1 MSLSFLSE
9 MQVALSEY
17 LTGTSRFQNI
27 NKMITF
33 NTAWKEESYECLRT
47 LMIHMRDIEAS
58 DIDFGGPGSNNKV
71 WYRVFGTKAPS
82 DKVPSFTQDEIT
94 AILLSILSDDQKV
107 ILFNNKNVDISLG
120 LILKKGE
127 RPNRFRGDIYYES
140 NCLVANFRR
149 INQELFDLEQLNFPE
164 IINKRF
170 NLNFEKSGLFLV
182 TGITGSGK
190 SSTLDSIVDMNN
202 RKNNAHI
209 IVIGNPIEYVHQS
222 IKSIVRHREIG
233 EDVLSFQ
240 EGTIQALRQDPD
252 IIVVG
257 EMRDPGTIATVLE
270 ATDSGHKVFS
280 TLHTSSAVDS
290 LHRIVAEFPPIEQER
305 VRFRLADTL
314 KVILSQKLVPD
325 KQGKL
330 VMVKEVLSVDS
341 SVQAAIRNKNIGE
354 IYQMIT
360 EGKRKGMLSMEQDLF
375 TYYKKGIVTK
385 EVAMNY
391 ANNKKRMMHLLTY
404 ST

>member
-1 MSLSFLSE
+1 MTLSFLSE
-9 MQVALSEY
+9 MQVTLSDY
-17 LTGTSRFQNI
+17 TTGKLRFQNI

-33 NTAWKEESYECLRT
+33 NSAWKEEAYECLRE
-47 LMIHMRDIEAS
+47 LMIHMREIEAS
-58 DIDFGGPGSNNKV
+58 DIDFGGPGSNNKI
-71 WYRVFGTKAPS
+71 WYRIYGIKKPS
-82 DKVPSFTQDEIT
+82 DQMPTFNQDEIT
-94 AILLSILSDDQKV
+94 AILLSILTDDQKV
-107 ILFNNKNVDISLG
+107 MLFNNKNVDLSLG

-140 NCLVANFRR
+140 NTLAANFRR
-149 INQELFDLEQLNFPE
+149 VNQEIFDINQLNFPE

-202 RKNNAHI
+202 KTNEAHI
-209 IVIGNPIEYVHQS
+209 VIIGNPIEYVHQS
-222 IKSIVRHREIG
+222 IKSIIRHREVG

-280 TLHTSSAVDS
+280 TLHTSSSIDS

-305 VRFRLADTL
+305 VRYRLADTL
-314 KVILSQKLVPD
+314 KVIISQKLVPD
-325 KQGKL
+325 KNGKL
-330 VMVKEVLSVDS
+330 VMVKEILSVDS
-341 SVQAAIRNKNIGE
+341 SVRAAIKNNNIGE
-354 IYQMIT
+354 IYQMVT
-360 EGKRKGMLSMEQDLF
+360 EGKKNGMITMEQDLF
-375 TYYKKGIVTK
+375 TFYKNGIIMK

-391 ANNKKRMMHLLTY
+391 ANNKKRMHQLLAY
-404 ST
+404 SA